1 MLFGPFISMTGNK
14 KMATFLQQPNQGDLI
29 RMKELI
35 ESGKVKPVIDRSFSL
50 QEVPEALMYFEE
62 GHSQGKIVITIC

>member
-1 MLFGPFISMTGNK
+1 
-14 KMATFLQQPNQGDLI
+14 MATFLQQPNQGDLI